1 MKVFEISTKPFSSPI
16 TKFTQIVG
24 SLLIIGYYLW
34 VLARRY
40 NRHADIKIMLIAAL
54 ASIPIFGQGMTFFD
68 FIFMK
73 QKLHLDF
80 QNIVNVMERQRIY
93 GKDVPLWFF
102 LFPEG
107 TLNTPNNRASSHSY
121 AEKAGIKDKPSYVIL
136 PKATGL
142 FMCADALSDQVDYIV
157 NLTVGYSGLER
168 EEVPYDKYLMENVF
182 LKQHYPKKIHIHVEK
197 VLLKSIPGF
206 IPESAA
212 EITDYVPDQKFLKA
226 VADPNLD
233 KRKFQFNSWI
243 QQVFRE
249 KDAKMKEFYDN
260 QKFLGDAVHWKIK
273 CEAQDILLIAIVW
286 GSAFYTVPIFWQITS
301 TIFTTLRWSLGI

>member
-1 MKVFEISTKPFSSPI
+1 
-16 TKFTQIVG
+16 
-24 SLLIIGYYLW
+24 
-34 VLARRY
+34 
-40 NRHADIKIMLIAAL
+40 MLIAAL

-107 TLNTPNNRASSHSY
+107 TLNTPNNRESSHAY
-121 AEKAGIKDKPSYVIL
+121 AEKSGIKDKPSYVIL

-168 EEVPYDKYLMENVF
+168 EDVPYDNYLMENVF
-182 LKQHYPKKIHIHVEK
+182 LKQHYPKQVHIHVEK

-206 IPESAA
+206 IPDSTTEV
-212 EITDYVPDQKFLKA
+212 TDYVPDQKFLKA

-260 QKFLGDAVHWKIK
+260 QKFLGDAVHWNIK
-273 CEAQDILLIAIVW
+273 CEAQDILLIAILW
-286 GSAFYTVPIFWQITS
+286 GSAFYTVPIFWQVI
-301 TIFTTLRWSLGI
+301 TTLFTSLRWAIGI